1 MCENIRF
8 ALLKTVFKLSHVLQQ
23 YLKDTPTFNDL
34 GTNMNAFAAGPLPQV
49 STSRIAN

>member
-8 ALLKTVFKLSHVLQQ
+8 ALLKTILSYSHVLQHH
-23 YLKDTPTFNDL
+23 LKDTPTFNDL